1 MTGEIK
7 SRDNPRVKE
16 ARRIAEQPAF
26 RRQTGLFFAEGKR
39 LCFDLAESMA
49 PEAAFFTHAF
59 LQANPQA
66 ETLAAES
73 FLVSDSVSGKLSDTK
88 SPQGLFCL
96 FRMPRQSLSAEDIA
110 RGVLLCEAVQN
121 PANAGAMVRSAA
133 AFGFGAVVLGAGSA
147 DPYAPKALR
156 ASMGAAA
163 RVCLMTDADIV
174 SAVALLQRAKS
185 TVYALALREGAVP
198 LPKVKPAR
206 PLALLV
212 GNEAAGLSAAAAEA
226 ADERVYIPMQN
237 GVESL
242 NAAAAASVAMYAFS
256 A

>member
-1 MTGEIK
+1 MTGEIN
-7 SRDNPRVKE
+7 SRENPRVKE
-16 ARRIAEQPAF
+16 ARHIAEQPAF

-39 LCFDLAESMA
+39 LCFDLAGHMA
-49 PEAAFFTHAF
+49 PTAAFFTRAF

-66 ETLAAES
+66 ETLCDES
-73 FLVSDSVSGKLSDTK
+73 FLVSDSVSRKLSDTK

-96 FRMPRQSLSAEDIA
+96 FQMPRQSLSAEDI
-110 RGVLLCEAVQN
+110 RKGVLLCEAVQN
-121 PANAGAMVRSAA
+121 PANAGALVRSAA
-133 AFGFGAVVLGAGSA
+133 AFGFGAVVFGAGSA

-156 ASMGAAA
+156 ASMGAVA
-163 RVCLMTDADIV
+163 RVCLMTDADV
-174 SAVALLQRAKS
+174 VAAVALLKQARS
-185 TVYALALREGAVP
+185 TVYALALCEGAVP
-198 LPKVKPAR
+198 LHKVKPAR

-212 GNEAAGLSAAAAEA
+212 GNEAAGLTAAATAA

-242 NAAAAASVAMYAFS
+242 NAAAAASVAMYAFG